1 MITRKTT
8 TTTQGNSKAPAKY
21 KNTRY
26 FSEPLFMVSNAST
39 GEKLAVIGASSPQE
53 ALDFCEM
60 IRGEITLPPKELR
73 KAEYV
78 PAGPI
83 HGVGFWS
90 SAYFSYLSSI
100 LSMLDKGEL
109 ICPACGR

>member
-1 MITRKTT
+1 VIAKKASRTA
-8 TTTQGNSKAPAKY
+8 QGNSKAPVQY

-26 FSEPLFMVSNAST
+26 FNEPLFMISNAST
-39 GEKLAVIGASSPQE
+39 GEKLAVIGASSPEE

-73 KAEYV
+73 KAAHV
-78 PAGPI
+78 STGPL

-90 SAYFSYLSSI
+90 SAYFSYLTSI
-100 LSMLDKGEL
+100 LDLLDKGEL